1 VAGLDILTSAE
12 GLRRG
17 VEPRSLYWKY
27 HSRDSVE
34 VKNAGSGGAD
44 PCYVSEDDGSDGID

>member
-34 VKNAGSGGAD
+34 VKNTGSGGAD